1 MGSRN
6 VQRERETKCVI
17 YRCPLLFAP
26 QEACGRR
33 SAEIQTDLFH
43 SVSSSP
49 AGYFLRHT
57 TVANPPGNGD
67 RTGLNE
73 IKRGCTGVK
82 MPDDTVTQA
91 ISANGTAE
99 PRPELEID
107 RNKERD

>member
-1 MGSRN
+1 VRYLPVPITVRPTGSMW
-6 VQRERETKCVI
+6 
-17 YRCPLLFAP
+17 
-26 QEACGRR
+26 
-33 SAEIQTDLFH
+33 SAVGGNQTDLFH